1 MNTGTQGH
9 AHAAPLAPDD
19 PRSQDPQLEDL
30 VNFLG
35 YRPNAL
41 LTMARKPG
49 LLPAV
54 MGLVK
59 VALRGP
65 GLLDEGLRFLIG
77 AEACRGARCPYSATH
92 AVHAAWHAG
101 LGWER
106 LAALPEYR
114 HSPLF
119 DARERAALAIAS
131 AGATLPAAGASAAFA
146 EARAHF
152 NEDELIEIVSL
163 VALFGWFNRWNSLM
177 HTVLEPVPAEALAH
191 VGWLQALVKA
201 SAAGAAAPRPGRPA
215 PQRAA
220 RRAGQ

>member
-1 MNTGTQGH
+1 MNTATRGR
-9 AHAAPLAPDD
+9 AHATPLAPDD

-30 VNFLG
+30 VSFLG
-35 YRPNAL
+35 YRPHAL

-54 MGLVK
+54 MGLVR
-59 VALRGP
+59 VTLRGP
-65 GLLDEGLRFLIG
+65 GLLDEGLRFLIA

-101 LGWER
+101 LSWER

-131 AGATLPAAGASAAFA
+131 AGATLPAGDAAAAFTQ
-146 EARAHF
+146 ARAHF
-152 NEDELIEIVSL
+152 SEEELIEVVSL

-177 HTVLEPVPAEALAH
+177 RTTLEPVPAEALPH
-191 VGWLQALVKA
+191 VGWLRQLMKDH
-201 SAAGAAAPRPGRPA
+201 GT
-215 PQRAA
+215 
-220 RRAGQ
+220 